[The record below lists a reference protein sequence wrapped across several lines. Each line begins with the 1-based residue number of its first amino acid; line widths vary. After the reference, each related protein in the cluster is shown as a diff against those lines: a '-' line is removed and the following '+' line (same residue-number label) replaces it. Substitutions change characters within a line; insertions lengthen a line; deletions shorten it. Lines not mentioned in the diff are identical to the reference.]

1 MDGEIFVPFII
12 FGSALAVILL
22 PIYWRW
28 QMRKRVLDT
37 VKDLAGTSAPMSPEL
52 IASLMAPLPP
62 SRPSL
67 PHRQRDIRLG
77 YILIALAIGIAFVG
91 VAAYVIAF
99 NTGGAREAPAVGA
112 GVAAI
117 GAIPGCIGIALLLLG
132 LNQKPE

>member
-1 MDGEIFVPFII
+1 MDSEILIPFII
-12 FGSALAVILL
+12 FGSGSAIILL
-22 PIYWRW
+22 PIYWRM
-28 QMRKRVLDT
+28 QMRRRVLET
-37 VKDLAGTSAPMSPEL
+37 VKDLSGTGSPMSPEL

-62 SRPSL
+62 NRPSL

-77 YILIALAIGIAFVG
+77 YILIALALGIAIVG
-91 VAAYVIAF
+91 IAAFVIAY
-99 NTGGAREAPAVGA
+99 NTGGAREAPAFGA

>member
-1 MDGEIFVPFII
+1 MDDDILIPFII
-12 FGSALAVILL
+12 FGSVLAVILM

-28 QMRKRVLDT
+28 QMRKRVLET
-37 VKDLAGTSAPMSPEL
+37 VRDMAKEGSPMSSDL
-52 IASLMAPLPP
+52 VASLMAPLPAN
-62 SRPSL
+62 RPSL
-67 PHRQRDIRLG
+67 PSRQRDIRLG

-91 VAAYVIAF
+91 IAAYVIAF